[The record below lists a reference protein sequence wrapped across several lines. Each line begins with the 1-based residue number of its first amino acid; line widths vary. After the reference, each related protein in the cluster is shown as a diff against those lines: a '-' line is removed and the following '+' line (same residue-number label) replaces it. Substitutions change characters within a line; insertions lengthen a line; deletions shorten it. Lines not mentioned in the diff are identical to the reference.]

1 MSSASHPINPTVER
15 WVEESS
21 NIHYCEIIRDPQVCS
36 GGDICFLVSCTSV
49 VPSSIIERYKKV
61 LVIHAS
67 DLPKGRGWSPHVYG
81 LLNGD
86 DELCISLIEADAPVD
101 TGVIW
106 TQIRRA
112 LLPFYTLNDVMEILS
127 EAHLELFN
135 FAIERFESVQPLP
148 QCSEIEPTYFKRRTP
163 ADSELDI
170 NKTISEQFNL
180 MRAADPNRFPA
191 FFYMYGKKFTLK
203 LERVDD
209 E

>member
-1 MSSASHPINPTVER
+1 VSS
-15 WVEESS
+15 
-21 NIHYCEIIRDPQVCS
+21 
-36 GGDICFLVSCTSV
+36 SV
-49 VPSSIIERYKKV
+49 IERYEKV

-86 DELCISLIEADAPVD
+86 DELCISLIEADVPVD

-106 TQIRRA
+106 TKIRRE
-112 LLPFYTLNDVMEILS
+112 LLPFYTLNDVIEILS
-127 EAHLELFN
+127 EAHFELFN
-135 FAIERFESVQPLP
+135 FAIENFGSIKTVP
-148 QCSEIEPTYFKRRTP
+148 QCSEIEPTYFERRTP

-180 MRAADPNRFPA
+180 MRATDPNRFPA
-191 FFYMYGKKFTLK
+191 FFYMFNKKFTLK